1 MLKTQKHSDKFAI
14 TLSLACAIHC
24 LFVPSFV
31 ILSAGFLSIT
41 IDNEFFHKLLIFIV
55 VPISIFA
62 LYAGYKNHKTSSFIP
77 MAVFGLLMLILAV
90 VLGESVLG
98 ETGERIFTLF
108 GSAALAYAHYKNYQ
122 TCKELDCSC
131 HDDMKT
137 P

>member
-1 MLKTQKHSDKFAI
+1 MIKTQQNSDKIAM
-14 TLSLACAIHC
+14 TLSMICVIHC
-24 LFVPSFV
+24 FFVPSFL
-31 ILSAGFLSIT
+31 IIGAGYLSLT
-41 IDNEFFHKLLIFIV
+41 IDNEFVHKAIVLLAI
-55 VPISIFA
+55 PISLFA
-62 LYAGYKNHKTSSFIP
+62 LAIGYRNHKTSSFLP
-77 MAVFGLLMLILAV
+77 MAVFGLLVLILAV